1 MVASS
6 RTGALLLGLFLFV
19 TESSGCVTGLS
30 VASKGQGEVE
40 ARYDPATIVE
50 HRAAM
55 KELPLPDWGTLR
67 YLDEGPRSGSVILLV
82 HGVPTSSW
90 LYRHVI
96 TGLVAQ
102 GHRVVAPDLIGF
114 GASDKPRDT
123 RLLTPVRQAER
134 LLVLMDHLG
143 VDHWT
148 HVCHDAGGPWSF
160 ELLERAPDRV
170 ERLVLL
176 NTIIYRS
183 GFHPPAHMRKE
194 GTLSRVLRKA
204 LRSEIVGPMWT
215 KTLIAAG
222 LRRRSL
228 LTDEIVR
235 GYNISM
241 AEGTANAVVH
251 FMTSLHRIERALP
264 RFQRT
269 LQAFGGP
276 VLVVWG
282 GRDRVL
288 RGREQIPRLVRDL
301 EIPKRDIHLLLRAK
315 HFIQEEVPDTVVRHV
330 DEFVRRPLDESLSGV
345 VARAKVSGDLL

>member
-1 MVASS
+1 MVASL
-6 RTGALLLGLFLFV
+6 RAGVFLVGLVLFV
-19 TESSGCVTGLS
+19 AESSGCATGLS
-30 VASKGQGEVE
+30 AAGVE
-40 ARYDPATIVE
+40 TRGIEGRYEPATIEE

-90 LYRHVI
+90 VYRHVI
-96 TGLVAQ
+96 TRLVAR
-102 GHRVVAPDLIGF
+102 GHRVIAPDLIGF

-143 VDHWT
+143 IDRWT

-176 NTIIYRS
+176 NTIIYKS
-183 GFHPPAHMRKE
+183 GFHPPAHMRKD
-194 GTLSRVLRKA
+194 GTMSRMLQKA

-215 KTLIAAG
+215 KTLIGAG

-228 LTDEIVR
+228 LTDEMVR

-241 AEGTANAVVH
+241 GEGTANAVVH

-269 LQAFGGP
+269 LKAFEGP

-282 GRDRVL
+282 GRDKVL
-288 RGREQIPRLVRDL
+288 RGREQIPKLARELD
-301 EIPKRDIHLLLRAK
+301 IPNRDIHLLLRAK
-315 HFIQEEVPDTVVRHV
+315 HFIQEEAPGTVVRYI
-330 DEFVRRPLDESLSGV
+330 DEFVRRPQG
-345 VARAKVSGDLL
+345 

>member
-1 MVASS
+1 MFASP
-6 RTGALLLGLFLFV
+6 RTAVLMLALVLSAAA
-19 TESSGCVTGLS
+19 SSGCATGRS
-30 VASKGQGEVE
+30 VASGGQDESE
-40 ARYDPATIVE
+40 AHYDPATIEE

-90 LYRHVI
+90 LYRHVV

-160 ELLERAPDRV
+160 ELLERAPGRV

-176 NTIIYRS
+176 NTIIYKS
-183 GFHPPAHMRKE
+183 GFHPPAHMRKD
-194 GTLSRVLRKA
+194 GTMSRMLRRA

-222 LRRRSL
+222 LRRRRL

-235 GYNISM
+235 GYSISM

-269 LQAFGGP
+269 LQAFEGP

-282 GRDRVL
+282 ARDRVL
-288 RGREQIPRLVRDL
+288 RGREQIPKLAHELD
-301 EIPKRDIHLLLRAK
+301 IPNRDIHLLLLAK
-315 HFIQEEVPDTVVRHV
+315 HFIQEEAPATVVRHV
-330 DEFVRRPLDESLSGV
+330 DEFVRRPQG
-345 VARAKVSGDLL
+345 